1 MTTMTR
7 SQLNSQLNTMFDRYT
22 AQNPT
27 LTPTQ
32 WEQGFMAL
40 AMAQGFTENQVGY
53 FLGIGQ

>member
-1 MTTMTR
+1 MNNTQTTQT
-7 SQLNSQLNTMFDRYT
+7 LNTMFDRYT

-27 LTPTQ
+27 MTPTQ
-32 WEQGFMAL
+32 WEGGFTAL